1 MSISRKNNYLK
12 RALSILVVFCFL
24 FLCSCKDE
32 PKESY
37 YYEYESEVVYTSTNE
52 DGSNVDSQA
61 NSDSNSKQE
70 NTSSNNNSKQENT
83 SSNNNSKQENTSSN
97 NNSNSQVSNNNNNQD
112 NSSSNS
118 NNKQEN
124 ASSNNNSNS
133 QVSNNNN
140 NQDSSSSNSN
150 QNNNSSNSSGGKE
163 PNSLDALLK
172 SIPANLKNST
182 VTVYSWNEAGAV
194 SGAPKVIENFT
205 KKTGIKVKW
214 NVGSYD
220 NYATEISALVAAGK
234 SPDIIRLMGLQH
246 SIISNMDPLSKTGF
260 DFTDGIWDKNVID
273 FYTVNGKKYG
283 ANLKNT
289 LIQQP
294 TVLLYNKDTIAKY
307 DFEDPYTLWKQG
319 KWTWE
324 KFKEMLVDYNKE
336 TKNPSWSPRT
346 YVDIATTKGEG
357 FITKNGDRFKSN
369 MSSKTLYNGLV
380 EMSQMYQDGLVD
392 SIPIN
397 YGGIANDKN
406 LFLSES
412 IIGARRTH
420 FYFVS
425 LKEQQKLKIVPLPS
439 VGSKYVQHY
448 SELEAYGLAK
458 GAKNASGA
466 YYFLRY
472 YLDAD
477 NYDQKTFFPD
487 TTFMDVYKWC
497 LKQDK
502 IYVPDDHFVITADT
516 GETYRNMWLKI
527 IETKPDQ
534 ISSFLA
540 KYSGAVA
547 NAVKSTNNRLD
558 RIK

>member
-1 MSISRKNNYLK
+1 MSIGQRKIYLK
-12 RALSILVVFCFL
+12 RVLSILVVFCFL
-24 FLCSCKDE
+24 FLCSCKKN
-32 PKESY
+32 PKDSY
-37 YYEYESEVVYTSTNE
+37 YYEFESEIVTTAE
-52 DGSNVDSQA
+52 DNGSNENSQ
-61 NSDSNSKQE
+61 
-70 NTSSNNNSKQENT
+70 T
-83 SSNNNSKQENTSSN
+83 
-97 NNSNSQVSNNNNNQD
+97 NSNSNSSQG
-112 NSSSNS
+112 NSSS
-118 NNKQEN
+118 KT
-124 ASSNNNSNS
+124 
-133 QVSNNNN
+133 
-140 NQDSSSSNSN
+140 
-150 QNNNSSNSSGGKE
+150 SGVQKGG
-163 PNSLDALLK
+163 SLDTLLK
-172 SIPANLKNST
+172 SVPAELKGTT
-182 VTVYSWNEAGAV
+182 VTIYSWNEASAV
-194 SGAPKVIENFT
+194 SGATKVIEDFT
-205 KKTGIKVKW
+205 KKTSIKVKW

-220 NYATEISALVAAGK
+220 NYATEVSALVAANK
-234 SPDIIRLMGLQH
+234 APDIIRLMGLQH

-260 DFTDGIWDKNVID
+260 DFTEDVWDKNVTD
-273 FYTVNGKKYG
+273 FYTVNGQMYG

-324 KFKEMLVDYNKE
+324 KFKQMLVDYHKE
-336 TKNPSWSPRT
+336 TGNPSWSPRT

-397 YGGIANDKN
+397 YGGIGVDKN

-425 LKEQQKLKIVPLPS
+425 MKEQQKLKIVPLPS
-439 VGSKYVQHY
+439 VGSTYVQHY

-458 GAKNASGA
+458 GAKNPSGA

-472 YLDAD
+472 YLDAT
-477 NYDQKTFFPD
+477 NYDQNTFFPD

-497 LKQDK
+497 MKQNK
-502 IYVPDDHFVITADT
+502 IYVPDDYFVITQDT
-516 GETYRNMWLKI
+516 GEIYRNMWLKV

-534 ISSFLA
+534 ISSYLG
-540 KYSGAVA
+540 KYSGAVE
-547 NAVKSTNNRLD
+547 NAVKSTNTRLE

>member
-1 MSISRKNNYLK
+1 MSIGQRKSYFK
-12 RALSILVVFCFL
+12 KVLSILVVFCFL
-24 FLCSCKDE
+24 FLCSCKKN
-32 PKESY
+32 PKDSY
-37 YYEYESEVVYTSTNE
+37 YYEFESEVITSTVE
-52 DGSNVDSQA
+52 DEGSNGDSQA
-61 NSDSNSKQE
+61 DSNS
-70 NTSSNNNSKQENT
+70 NG
-83 SSNNNSKQENTSSN
+83 
-97 NNSNSQVSNNNNNQD
+97 NSQVSSQGGT
-112 NSSSNS
+112 SSTQ
-118 NNKQEN
+118 KEQ
-124 ASSNNNSNS
+124 
-133 QVSNNNN
+133 QGV
-140 NQDSSSSNSN
+140 QK
-150 QNNNSSNSSGGKE
+150 GG
-163 PNSLDALLK
+163 SLDDLLK
-172 SIPANLKNST
+172 SVPAELKNTT
-182 VTVYSWNEAGAV
+182 VTIYSWNEANAV
-194 SGAPKVIENFT
+194 SGATKVIEDFT

-220 NYATEISALVAAGK
+220 NYATEVSALVAADK
-234 SPDIIRLMGLQH
+234 APDIIRLMGLQH

-260 DFTDGIWDKNVID
+260 DFTEDIWDKNVTD
-273 FYTVNGKKYG
+273 FYTVNGKMYG

-324 KFKEMLVDYNKE
+324 KFKQMLVDYHKE
-336 TKNPSWSPRT
+336 TGNPSWSPRT

-369 MSSKTLYNGLV
+369 MSSKTLYNSLV
-380 EMSQMYQDGLVD
+380 DMSQMYQDGLVD

-397 YGGIANDKN
+397 YGGIGADKN

-439 VGSKYVQHY
+439 VGSTYVQHY

-458 GAKNASGA
+458 GAKNPSGA

-472 YLDAD
+472 YLDAA

-497 LKQDK
+497 MKQDK
-502 IYVPDDHFVITADT
+502 IYVPDDHFVITQDT
-516 GETYRNMWLKI
+516 GEIYRNMWLKV

-534 ISSFLA
+534 ISSYLA
-540 KYSGAVA
+540 KYSGAVE
-547 NAVKSTNNRLD
+547 NAVKSTNTRLE

>member
-1 MSISRKNNYLK
+1 MTIEQRKNCLKRVLSIS
-12 RALSILVVFCFL
+12 VVFCML
-24 FLCSCKDE
+24 FLCSCKKNTKD
-32 PKESY
+32 SY
-37 YYEYESEVVYTSTNE
+37 YYEYESEVVNTSENE
-52 DGSNVDSQA
+52 DLTENPKTDSGE
-61 NSDSNSKQE
+61 KQQ
-70 NTSSNNNSKQENT
+70 T
-83 SSNNNSKQENTSSN
+83 
-97 NNSNSQVSNNNNNQD
+97 
-112 NSSSNS
+112 NSSS
-118 NNKQEN
+118 
-124 ASSNNNSNS
+124 
-133 QVSNNNN
+133 VSNKG
-140 NQDSSSSNSN
+140 Q
-150 QNNNSSNSSGGKE
+150 NNSSSKSTGVKKGGNLETLLNSVPADLKGK
-163 PNSLDALLK
+163 
-172 SIPANLKNST
+172 T
-182 VTVYSWNEAGAV
+182 VTMYSWNEANAV
-194 SGAPKVIENFT
+194 SGATKVIEDFT
-205 KKTGIKVKW
+205 KKTGIKIQW

-220 NYATEISALVAAGK
+220 NYATEVSALVAAGK
-234 SPDIIRLMGLQH
+234 APDIIRLMGLQH

-260 DFTDGIWDKNVID
+260 DFTEDVWDKNVTS
-273 FYTVNGKKYG
+273 FYTVNGKMYG

-294 TVLLYNKDTIAKY
+294 TVLLYNTATIAKY

-324 KFKEMLVDYNKE
+324 KFKQMLVDYHKE
-336 TKNPSWSPRT
+336 TGNLSWSPRT

-397 YGGIANDKN
+397 YGGITNDKN

-458 GAKNASGA
+458 GAKNPSGA

-497 LKQDK
+497 MKQSK
-502 IYVPDDHFVITADT
+502 IYVPDDYFVITQDT
-516 GETYRNMWLKI
+516 GEIYRNMWLKV

-534 ISSFLA
+534 ISNYLA
-540 KYSGAVA
+540 KYSGAVE
-547 NAVKSTNNRLD
+547 NAVKSTNARLE